1 MTNYDKKLKT
11 MEDEKLAFH
20 TCQQL
25 LESLKDSDTAFMF
38 VSSKHHFTIKEHD
51 YDLMTEIVFAM
62 CRYPEV
68 EKLIKICAA
77 AFEKVNAK
85 YGHLARAVEMEH
97 LIYEKS
103 KQEENK

>member
-1 MTNYDKKLKT
+1 MD
-11 MEDEKLAFH
+11 EEKLAFK

-51 YDLMTEIVFAM
+51 NDLMTQILFAM

-68 EKLIKICAA
+68 ENLIKRCAV

-85 YGHLARAVEMEH
+85 YGHMARAVEMDH

-103 KQEENK
+103 KQEE

>member
-1 MTNYDKKLKT
+1 

-38 VSSKHHFTIKEHD
+38 VSSKNNFIIKEHD
-51 YDLMTEIVFAM
+51 NDLMTQILFAM

-68 EKLIKICAA
+68 ENLIKRCAA

-85 YGHLARAVEMEH
+85 YGHLAHAIEMEH
-97 LIYEKS
+97 MIYEKS
-103 KQEENK
+103 EHEKMR

>member
-1 MTNYDKKLKT
+1 

-51 YDLMTEIVFAM
+51 NDLLTEIVFAM
-62 CRYPEV
+62 LRYPEV
-68 EKLIKICAA
+68 ENLIKICAA

-85 YGHLARAVEMEH
+85 YGPLARAVEMDH

-103 KQEENK
+103 KQEEKK

>member
-1 MTNYDKKLKT
+1 

-51 YDLMTEIVFAM
+51 SDLMSVIVFAM

>member
-1 MTNYDKKLKT
+1 

-38 VSSKHHFTIKEHD
+38 VSSKNNFIIKEHD
-51 YDLMTEIVFAM
+51 NDLMTQILFAM

-68 EKLIKICAA
+68 ENLIKRCAA

-85 YGHLARAVEMEH
+85 YGQLAREVEMDH

-103 KQEENK
+103 EQEE

>member
-1 MTNYDKKLKT
+1 

-25 LESLKDSDTAFMF
+25 LESLEDSDTAFMF

-51 YDLMTEIVFAM
+51 NDLLTEIVFAM
-62 CRYPEV
+62 LRYPEV
-68 EKLIKICAA
+68 ENLIKRCAG

-85 YGHLARAVEMEH
+85 YGHLAREVEMDH
-97 LIYEKS
+97 LIYKKS
-103 KQEENK
+103 EQEEKK

>member
-1 MTNYDKKLKT
+1 
-11 MEDEKLAFH
+11 MEDEKLAFK

-51 YDLMTEIVFAM
+51 NDLLTEIVFAM
-62 CRYPEV
+62 LRYPEV
-68 EKLIKICAA
+68 ENLIKRCAA

-85 YGHLARAVEMEH
+85 YGHLAREVEMDH
-97 LIYEKS
+97 LIYKKS
-103 KQEENK
+103 IKEE